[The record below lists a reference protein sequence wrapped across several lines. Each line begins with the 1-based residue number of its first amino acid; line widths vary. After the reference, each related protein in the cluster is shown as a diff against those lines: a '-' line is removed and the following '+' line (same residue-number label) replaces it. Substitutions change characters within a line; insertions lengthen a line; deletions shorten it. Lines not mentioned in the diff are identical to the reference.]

1 MERIGSGAYANV
13 FAIDKTAYKI
23 PQKWAT
29 SDVHTV
35 LREGLLLKYGF
46 GATLEGLCLEKPYA
60 TGTIKSIVATAA
72 ASAAAAPQRF
82 VGFAMPRA
90 VCTLDRWDRSNDMRT
105 LERILF
111 QVCSQLRK
119 IHTAGLV
126 HADIKSRNILIYED
140 GSAKLCDFGLTT
152 HIGTCME
159 AYTINYRPPEL
170 LKNREGQLETSADIW
185 ALGMTFYEVLFGLT
199 SLRFT
204 SSEVYEKT
212 QEDVPDDDSKR
223 RDLIKNK
230 FLVNYAK
237 TVPILEDFLVKALH
251 WDPARRPDVHYFE
264 WNCMGSGSGASS
276 GGSGGLAAAAV
287 AVAASG
293 DPKWDP
299 MGPKE
304 LPILLNPK
312 APSGKQYSVDFIVD
326 PIGDSHE
333 TLSSITSIMPKLKY
347 LSTIESVC
355 KSMCSMVQLDT
366 HIIMPHATI
375 LISALIDQL
384 KMRTT
389 LACVVG
395 TSFCIFCVR
404 SCRVLRQEVCAR
416 IAECSVSAYDY
427 AVKEALVVA
436 IKWPQWAQGL
446 LIKNLVEV

>member
-23 PQKWAT
+23 PEKWAT

-46 GATLEGLCLEKPYA
+46 GAHLEGICIEKPS
-60 TGTIKSIVATAA
+60 GLVKE
-72 ASAAAAPQRF
+72 PKRF

-90 VCTLDRWDRSNDMRT
+90 VCTLDRWDRSNEMGT
-105 LERILF
+105 LEKILF

-119 IHTAGLV
+119 IHSAGLV
-126 HADIKSRNILIYED
+126 HADIKSRNILVYED

-159 AYTINYRPPEL
+159 AYTVNYRPPEL
-170 LKNREGQLETSADIW
+170 LKNREGQLQTSADIW

-212 QEDVPDDDSKR
+212 LEDVPVDANQR

-237 TVPILEDFLVKALH
+237 TEPVLEDFLVKALD
-251 WDPARRPDVHYFE
+251 WDPLCRPEVHFFE
-264 WNCMGSGSGASS
+264 WPSGSSGAPLS
-276 GGSGGLAAAAV
+276 AAGV
-287 AVAASG
+287 KGIV
-293 DPKWDP
+293 
-299 MGPKE
+299 
-304 LPILLNPK
+304 LNPK
-312 APSGKQYSVDFIVD
+312 TLSGKQYTVEFVVEPVGPTKD
-326 PIGDSHE
+326 PKDLLSGQLDAHDKTII
-333 TLSSITSIMPKLKY
+333 TLMPKLKY
-347 LSTIESVC
+347 LTTIESVC

-366 HIIMPHATI
+366 DIIMPHSSI
-375 LISALIDQL
+375 LITCLIDQL
-384 KMRTT
+384 NMRPT

-416 IAECSVSAYDY
+416 IAECSVSTYDY

-446 LIKNLVEV
+446 LVKNLVEV

>member
-60 TGTIKSIVATAA
+60 TSTIKSIVATAA
-72 ASAAAAPQRF
+72 SATPQRF

-237 TVPILEDFLVKALH
+237 TVPVLEDFLVKALQ
-251 WDPARRPDVHYFE
+251 WDPVRRPDVHYFE
-264 WNCMGSGSGASS
+264 WNCI
-276 GGSGGLAAAAV
+276 GSGGAAAAS
-287 AVAASG
+287 AASG
-293 DPKWDP
+293 NPKWDP
-299 MGPKE
+299 NLDSIMDPMGPKDQKE

-326 PIGDSHE
+326 PIGDTLSHE
-333 TLSSITSIMPKLKY
+333 VLSSILSIMPKLKY

-375 LISALIDQL
+375 LISALIDKI

-395 TSFCIFCVR
+395 TSFCIFCLR
-404 SCRVLRQEVCAR
+404 SSRVLRQEVCAR